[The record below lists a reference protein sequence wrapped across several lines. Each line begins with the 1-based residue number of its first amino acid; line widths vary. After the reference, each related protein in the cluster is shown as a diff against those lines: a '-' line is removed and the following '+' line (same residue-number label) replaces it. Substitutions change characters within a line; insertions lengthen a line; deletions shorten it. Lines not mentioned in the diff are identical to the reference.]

1 MSEDALIGTGSVKDN
16 LEKAAAYLEKAEKK
30 IEIIVKLREAINSG
44 VQDAVVRRGTEF
56 MTSAQEAGSL

>member
-1 MSEDALIGTGSVKDN
+1 MERLKELESIASEYGLFKPM
-16 LEKAAAYLEKAEKK
+16 EKAEKK